1 MVKKT
6 ATYSGLLI
14 VVLLFTVRGANAQ
27 LQVGDDLRMN
37 LNGTANAGYTGFYG
51 DQIPSSHGLD
61 FGGSAQLGGSYY
73 NPNFLNFTVT
83 PYYNQSRADS
93 SFQSLTDATGVDAT
107 ANFFTGSHFPG
118 FASYNYTR
126 NSTGTL
132 GLTGSPNFTTIG
144 NGQGFGVGWSALL
157 PNLPTFSVAYSQG
170 SGTGTLFGTNEVS
183 SALTR
188 TLNMRSSYQL
198 AGWNLNAFY
207 THLNLHSDFPLFFG
221 GDQGVDTSNYSSNN
235 IGANA
240 SHKLPWNGSLAVA
253 FTHSSYSGE
262 FGSTLSDT
270 QGNSSFSTDSETAN
284 VSFHPTN
291 RLTLFG
297 TQSYTNDLNGYFYQ
311 SLVNSGGA
319 IPVLPTHSQSDSSTL
334 SGGASYNFTSSL
346 YGQAQINYYD
356 QYYFGQSYS
365 GSYFSG
371 TLGYGKRIFDTFTVS
386 ASVIESTN
394 RFADNSLG
402 FIGNLNGFRH
412 LGTWELAGN
421 FSYAQNVQTLLV
433 TYTVSYYNY
442 SANLH
447 KRLGQGKQITF
458 AANGSHSGFSQ
469 EPGNVTS
476 SQAVS
481 SSLALRNFT
490 LTANYNQAAGQS
502 ILTSTGIQP
511 IPPTPGLLPEG
522 LIVYNGKSYGGSV
535 SVMPIPRL
543 SVTASYTH
551 AVSNTLSDTYASN
564 NRTEIFYSQLQ
575 YRLRQVS
582 LLAGYTMF
590 SQGISAAGTPTGRE
604 NSFFIGVTRSFNFF

>member
-1 MVKKT
+1 
-6 ATYSGLLI
+6 
-14 VVLLFTVRGANAQ
+14 
-27 LQVGDDLRMN
+27 MN
-37 LNGTANAGYTGFYG
+37 LNGLVTAGYAGDYG
-51 DQIPSSHGLD
+51 NEIPSSHGLN
-61 FGGSAQLGGSYY
+61 FGGSAQLSGSYY
-73 NPNFLNFTVT
+73 NPNFINFSVT

-235 IGANA
+235 IGADG
-240 SHKLPWNGSLAVA
+240 SHKLPWNGSLSVA

-270 QGNSSFSTDSETAN
+270 QGNSRFSTDSETAN

-319 IPVLPTHSQSDSSTL
+319 IPVSPRIPNPT
-334 SGGASYNFTSSL
+334 
-346 YGQAQINYYD
+346 
-356 QYYFGQSYS
+356 
-365 GSYFSG
+365 
-371 TLGYGKRIFDTFTVS
+371 R
-386 ASVIESTN
+386 
-394 RFADNSLG
+394 
-402 FIGNLNGFRH
+402 
-412 LGTWELAGN
+412 
-421 FSYAQNVQTLLV
+421 
-433 TYTVSYYNY
+433 
-442 SANLH
+442 
-447 KRLGQGKQITF
+447 
-458 AANGSHSGFSQ
+458 
-469 EPGNVTS
+469 
-476 SQAVS
+476 
-481 SSLALRNFT
+481 
-490 LTANYNQAAGQS
+490 
-502 ILTSTGIQP
+502 
-511 IPPTPGLLPEG
+511 PP
-522 LIVYNGKSYGGSV
+522 
-535 SVMPIPRL
+535 
-543 SVTASYTH
+543 
-551 AVSNTLSDTYASN
+551 
-564 NRTEIFYSQLQ
+564 
-575 YRLRQVS
+575 
-582 LLAGYTMF
+582 
-590 SQGISAAGTPTGRE
+590 
-604 NSFFIGVTRSFNFF
+604 